1 MVAAAVSAE
10 VPTPIASMAAAFAAV
25 RAEEP

>member
-10 VPTPIASMAAAFAAV
+10 VPTPNAFMAAAFAAV
-25 RAEEP
+25 RGEEP